1 MSIQS
6 LTIPQRGET
15 WGVLAQRLMVLSIL
29 LVMTGCGG
37 GDDNTAESVE
47 LTVAAASDLQI
58 AFTEIGEIF
67 EEETRH
73 TVTFSF
79 GSTGNLTTQIEN
91 GAPFDV
97 FAAANVAFVDRL
109 IEGNF
114 LDPETKRLYG
124 VGRIVLAN
132 SVASGAD
139 ARRLEDLLDPDIV
152 HVAIAN
158 PEHAPY
164 GLAAK
169 EALESAGLW
178 EDLQPKLVYGENI
191 RQALQFIETGNAE
204 VGIVALSIAE
214 VDTITYTLIDD
225 DTHNP
230 LLQAMGVVSASPHQD
245 AAMEFVEFVTGPTG
259 RDILEK
265 YGFSPPDSP

>member
-1 MSIQS
+1 MR
-6 LTIPQRGET
+6 L
-15 WGVLAQRLMVLSIL
+15 LANLVILSIL
-29 LVMTGCGG
+29 LVLSGCGG
-37 GDDNTAESVE
+37 GNADGVDAIN

-67 EEETRH
+67 EEETGH
-73 TVTFSF
+73 SVTFSF

-109 IEGNF
+109 IEGDF

-124 VGRIVLAN
+124 IGRIVLAN
-132 SVASGAD
+132 SVASGTGV
-139 ARRLEDLLDPDIV
+139 RSLEDLLDPDITY
-152 HVAIAN
+152 VAIAN

-164 GLAAK
+164 GVAAK

-178 EDLQPKLVYGENI
+178 DDLQPKLVYGENI
-191 RQALQFIETGNAE
+191 RQALQFVETGNAE
-204 VGIVALSIAE
+204 VGIIALSIAE
-214 VDTITYTLIDD
+214 VDSITYTLIDED
-225 DTHNP
+225 LHNP

-245 AAMEFVEFVTGPTG
+245 AAMEFVDFVTGPTG

-265 YGFSPPDSP
+265 YGFSPPESP

>member
-6 LTIPQRGET
+6 LTNRAVP
-15 WGVLAQRLMVLSIL
+15 
-29 LVMTGCGG
+29 LVRAVTGCLVALLLMAGCG
-37 GDDNTAESVE
+37 NGSNDAGQVE
-47 LTVAAASDLQI
+47 LTVAAASDLQV
-58 AFTEIGEIF
+58 AFTEIGEMF
-67 EEETRH
+67 EDETGH

-91 GAPFDV
+91 GGPFDV

-109 IEGNF
+109 IDGGHMDE
-114 LDPETKRLYG
+114 ETKRLYG

-132 SVASGAD
+132 SVAAGAG
-139 ARRLEDLLDPDIV
+139 AERLEDLLDPDITR
-152 HVAIAN
+152 VAIAN

-178 EDLQPKLVYGENI
+178 DDLQPKLVYGENI
-191 RQALQFIETGNAE
+191 RQALQFVESGNAE

-225 DTHNP
+225 SLHNP
-230 LLQAMGVVSASPHQD
+230 LLQAMGVVSASEHQD
-245 AAMEFVEFVTGPTG
+245 AAMEFVEFVIGPDG
-259 RDILEK
+259 REILEE
-265 YGFSPPDSP
+265 YGFAPPESP